1 MAKLKI
7 RVTGV
12 DELRRRL
19 RVVLSGNRR
28 KAMSQHVGERVLDHV
43 RDHLDTMAP
52 KRHRVAKRLGA
63 KPTHHLEYASGR
75 LGGVNADGQAQTTEL
90 TDVRADGLTITIRG
104 TPGLLR
110 AFGPVTAKPRRAKWL
125 TIPIHK
131 SAYGKRVAELRN
143 EGHVI
148 FRPGRARILAEVDG
162 SGMRDEGRG
171 KKKRLRPLYALCRE
185 TTAPRD
191 RGLLPTQEKMKAWA
205 KEAAE
210 GFLATEGL

>member
-7 RVTGV
+7 RVKGV

-19 RVVLSGNRR
+19 RVVLSGNRM

-63 KPTHHLEYASGR
+63 KPTHHFEYASGR
-75 LGGVNADGQAQTTEL
+75 LGGVNEDGQAQTTEL
-90 TDVRADGLTITIRG
+90 SDVRADGLTITIKG

-131 SAYGKRVAELRN
+131 SAYGKRVAELRD

-148 FRPGRARILAEVDG
+148 FRPGRARILAEKEEV
-162 SGMRDEGRG
+162 G

-210 GFLATEGL
+210 GFLATEAL

>member
-43 RDHLDTMAP
+43 KDHLDRMAP

-90 TDVRADGLTITIRG
+90 TDVRADGMTITIRG

-110 AFGPVTAKPRRAKWL
+110 AFGPVTAKPRKAKWL

-131 SAYGKRVAELRN
+131 SAYGKRVAELRD
-143 EGHVI
+143 EGHAI
-148 FRPGRARILAEVDG
+148 FRPGRARILAE
-162 SGMRDEGRG
+162 EEKIG

-210 GFLATEGL
+210 GFMATEAL

>member
-1 MAKLKI
+1 MAKLRI

-19 RVVLSGNRR
+19 RVILSANRMT
-28 KAMSQHVGERVLDHV
+28 AMSRHVGERVLDHV
-43 RDHLDTMAP
+43 KDHLDTMAP

-90 TDVRADGLTITIRG
+90 TDVRADGMTITIRG

-131 SAYGKRVAELRN
+131 SAYGKRVAELRD
-143 EGHVI
+143 EGHAI
-148 FRPGRARILAEVDG
+148 FRPGRARILAE
-162 SGMRDEGRG
+162 EEKIG

-210 GFLATEGL
+210 GFMATEAL

>member
-1 MAKLKI
+1 MAKLRI
-7 RVTGV
+7 RVKGV

-19 RVVLSGNRR
+19 RVVLSGNRM

-63 KPTHHLEYASGR
+63 KPTHHFEYASGR

-90 TDVRADGLTITIRG
+90 SDVRADGLTITIKG

-131 SAYGKRVAELRN
+131 SAYGKRVAELRD

-148 FRPGRARILAEVDG
+148 FRPGRARILAEVK
-162 SGMRDEGRG
+162 EVG

-205 KEAAE
+205 KDAAE
-210 GFLATEGL
+210 GFLATEAL